1 MGNKAQMIKAILFD
15 FDGTLANTMEDNYLC
30 WKEAFNDEGIQIKRE
45 DYFPLEGASLKD
57 VVITISD
64 KYNLKNPLIEKLIKR
79 KEDLFKKTYKFSLY
93 PGVIELINILKEKK
107 IITAIVS
114 AAYRD
119 RMFSTTPHD
128 FLEKFNLIITSDQF
142 EKFKPNPD
150 PYLKAMERLNL
161 KPNECIIIENSPF
174 GIMSAKTSG
183 AYCIAIASTMDKSFL
198 KEADEIAE
206 NFEALKSS
214 DKIKD
219 LIS

>member
-1 MGNKAQMIKAILFD
+1 MGNKTQMIKAILFD
-15 FDGTLANTMEDNYLC
+15 FDGTLVNTMEDNYLC
-30 WKEAFNDEGIQIKRE
+30 WKEAFNEEGIQIKRE

-93 PGVIELINILKEKK
+93 PGVIELINILKEKE

-128 FLEKFNLIITSDQF
+128 FLEKFDLIITSDQF
-142 EKFKPNPD
+142 KKFKPNPD
-150 PYLKAMERLNL
+150 PYLKAMERLSL
-161 KPNECIIIENSPF
+161 KHDECIIVENSPF

-198 KEADEIAE
+198 KEADEIVE
-206 NFEALKSS
+206 RFEDLKNSN
-214 DKIKD
+214 KIKD
-219 LIS
+219 LVR